1 MDLLAKQGIQIIST
15 EDRIEITSPK
25 EIVITAGGSQIK
37 LNGSGIFP
45 VTSGKFEA
53 KAGQHLFMDGATI
66 SPQMPVLP
74 EMDNPYILQYLV
86 KNKENQ
92 ALMKRPYLL
101 IDEKGVTDRNGFM
114 NLKTTAS
121 AQSLTT
127 RVMVNEIEEAEED
140 GNAEE

>member
-1 MDLLAKQGIQIIST
+1 QK
-15 EDRIEITSPK
+15 
-25 EIVITAGGSQIK
+25 K
-37 LNGSGIFP
+37 LSKCCCLSLYIF
-45 VTSGKFEA
+45 
-53 KAGQHLFMDGATI
+53 MATFI
-66 SPQMPVLP
+66 GLIMNSKCQ
-74 EMDNPYILQYLV
+74 QTLV

-101 IDEKGVTDRNGFM
+101 IDESGNIQKGVTDRNGFM

>member
-1 MDLLAKQGIQIIST
+1 M
-15 EDRIEITSPK
+15 
-25 EIVITAGGSQIK
+25 ITAGGSQIK

-53 KAGQHLFMDGATI
+53 KAGQHLFIDGATI

-101 IDEKGVTDRNGFM
+101 IDESGNIQKGVTDRNGFM